1 MPTTYQYTVRD
12 RTGQVSSGS
21 VVAEN
26 PPAAAAF
33 LRDKGY
39 YVTSIKQAKQQQAAI
54 SQVFEQLQQISAKD
68 LSIFCRQF
76 ATMVDAGL
84 PLVSCLN
91 VLIEQTQKAKLKD
104 ALQGVYKKV
113 QEGES
118 LAGALKNYSQIFPK
132 IMISMIDAGEV
143 GGVLDVV
150 LNRLAVHFEKEH
162 KVNEKVKSAMVYP
175 AVVIFMAALSV
186 SFILVFVLP
195 TFLKLFDNMKIQLP
209 LPTRILLAVSDMLKN
224 YWLVGIIAVIAV
236 AAGWS
241 YLMRQK
247 KYQAIRDRFILQVP
261 VFGDLFRKIAV
272 ARFSRTFGTLVHSGV
287 PIISALDVVKQT
299 AGNIN
304 IEDALDQAQKKV
316 SEGTRLAV
324 TLAGSKVF
332 TPMVIQMIAIG
343 EESGQLDKMLEK
355 IAEFYESEV
364 DETVS
369 RLSTLM
375 EPFLIAVLGI
385 VIGMIVISIALPLF
399 DVVTNFGR
407 I

>member
-12 RTGQVSSGS
+12 RAGQVSSGS

-39 YVTSIKQAKQQQAAI
+39 YVTSIKQAKQQQTTLAQA
-54 SQVFEQLQQISAKD
+54 FEQLQQISAKD
-68 LSIFCRQF
+68 LAIFCRQF

-118 LAGALKNYSQIFPK
+118 LAGALQSYSSVFPK
-132 IMISMIDAGEV
+132 IMVSMIDAGEV

-150 LNRLAVHFEKEH
+150 LNRLAIHFEKEH

-209 LPTRILLAVSDMLKN
+209 LPTRILLSFSDILKN
-224 YWLVGIIAVIAV
+224 YWFIGILAIIAAV
-236 AAGWS
+236 VGWN
-241 YLMRQK
+241 YLMRRKQ
-247 KYQAIRDRFILQVP
+247 YQSIRDRFLLQVP

-272 ARFSRTFGTLVHSGV
+272 ARFSRTFGTLVQSGV

-304 IEDALDQAQKKV
+304 IEEALERAQKSV
-316 SEGTRLAV
+316 TEGARLAV

-355 IAEFYESEV
+355 IAEFYENEV
-364 DETVS
+364 DETVG

-375 EPFLIAVLGI
+375 EPFLIAILGI
-385 VIGMIVISIALPLF
+385 VIGLIVISIALPLF